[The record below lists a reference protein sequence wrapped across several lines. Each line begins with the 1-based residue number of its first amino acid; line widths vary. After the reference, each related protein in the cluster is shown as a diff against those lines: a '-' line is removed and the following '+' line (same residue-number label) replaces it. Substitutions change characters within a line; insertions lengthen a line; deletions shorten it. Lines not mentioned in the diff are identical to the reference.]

1 MFDMKKLVIA
11 LFESGDIP
19 TKTWA
24 NNVYSLARDT
34 EDSVES
40 VANAM
45 DMLGLEGEFA
55 YDMALELED
64 A

>member
-1 MFDMKKLVIA
+1 MRELVIA
-11 LFESGDIP
+11 LYRSGDIP
-19 TKTWA
+19 SRALAA
-24 NNVYSLARDT
+24 NIYALARDV

-45 DMLGLEGEFA
+45 DMYGLDGSIA

-64 A
+64 